1 MKIKVKL
8 FEGGKMPQVNENG
21 DLFDLFSRETVAISA
36 PQAGIQHQ
44 VNNTKVRDVSFSNI
58 LIGLGV
64 AMEIPEGFKAN
75 LFPRSS
81 TYKKWQVIFANSVGQ
96 IDSSY
101 KGDGDEWKASII
113 ALGNTT
119 VNAGDR
125 IAQFEIVPSS
135 KATFLQKL
143 RWLFSSKIEFVEV
156 KSLGNNDRNGFG
168 KGTEYLDK

>member
-8 FEGGKMPQVNENG
+8 FEGGKMPQVNDKG
-21 DLFDLFSRETVAISA
+21 DLFDVFANEEVRLIA

-44 VNNTKVRDVSFSNI
+44 VNNEKVRDVTFNNT
-58 LIGLGV
+58 LIGLGF

-75 LFPRSS
+75 LYPRSS
-81 TYKKWQVIFANSVGQ
+81 TYKKWKIIFANSVGN

-101 KGDGDEWKASII
+101 SGNDDEWKASVI

-119 VNAGDR
+119 IEAGDK

-135 KATFLQKL
+135 KATFWQKL
-143 RWLFSSKIEFVEV
+143 KWLFSSKIEFVEV
-156 KSLGNNDRNGFG
+156 GCLEHHNRGGFG
-168 KGTEYLDK
+168 TTGSK

>member
-21 DLFDLFSRETVAISA
+21 DLFDVFSRISTRLIS
-36 PQAGIQHQ
+36 PQAGVQHQ
-44 VNNTKVRDVSFSNI
+44 VNNMKVRDVEFKHA
-58 LIGLGV
+58 LIPLGF

-75 LFPRSS
+75 LYPRSS
-81 TYKKWQVIFANSVGQ
+81 TYNKWKIIFANSVGN

-101 KGDGDEWKASII
+101 SGNDDEWKASVI

-119 VNAGDR
+119 IEAGDK

-135 KATFLQKL
+135 KATFWQKL
-143 RWLFSSKIEFVEV
+143 KWLFSSKIEFVEV
-156 KSLGNNDRNGFG
+156 ECLEHHNRGGFG
-168 KGTEYLDK
+168 TTGSK